1 MLEGLGWFWGGGEGR
16 ERGRLRV
23 GVAHLEGKVN
33 GEPRH
38 HAAALGIHGQRVG
51 AQLGAGVEHGFEVA
65 G

>member
-1 MLEGLGWFWGGGEGR
+1 M
-16 ERGRLRV
+16 
-23 GVAHLEGKVN
+23 GVAHLQGKVN